1 MKTVKSF
8 RNERP
13 QKKVQTDEEI
23 AASLGVNVSYIAEF
37 REIFRLID
45 IDDSGTLSV
54 PELRILFEVR
64 CFLLATEKNNSLCNA
79 FIES

>member
-1 MKTVKSF
+1 MKAVKSF

-13 QKKVQTDEEI
+13 QKRVQTNEEI

-45 IDDSGTLSV
+45 IDDSDTLSV
-54 PELRILFEVR
+54 PELRILFEVTG
-64 CFLLATEKNNSLCNA
+64 CCLVAEEMTIFV
-79 FIES
+79 I